1 MKTYIPILFYLIM
14 LLSSSPLR
22 AQKSAYTLPFENSL
36 RLPAMETAINLEEI
50 AATYQTVGNIYTT
63 QITGIGEES
72 MEQTS
77 VTHISDVKALDAI
90 RFLEFYLQDELLD
103 RGSPSGGL
111 VEMSVIYFDEDTRW
125 NLGSALGILTF
136 GVAMLVG
143 VPHSTAVVDVE
154 VDASFYDDAQAL
166 TATHRGVGRSKR
178 LLTIYSQSGSRK
190 AHQKALKRAL
200 EDLNEQIMRDPFITG
215 NLPSGTP

>member
-1 MKTYIPILFYLIM
+1 MKTYIPLSCSLILLFSTPV
-14 LLSSSPLR
+14 LS
-22 AQKSAYTLPFENSL
+22 AQKSAYTLPFENDI

-90 RFLEFYLQDELLD
+90 RLLEFYLEDELLD

-136 GVAMLVG
+136 GVAMLFG

-154 VDASFYDDAQAL
+154 VDASFYDNTQIL

-178 LLTIYSQSGSRK
+178 LLTIYSRSGTRK

-200 EDLNEQIMRDPFITG
+200 EDLNEHIMLDPFFTG